1 MTTAN
6 ATSTPPAAVDD
17 LPKLSAWL
25 RLPIVLPLILWG
37 IEVGLLSPHVE
48 FTSGAMRYIAH
59 PLTANLLFLATV
71 LFLLL
76 AADRLSVGQR
86 VHWSW
91 HRWAWLASNLVGYGL
106 LYLTTLRLQAMP
118 AQGNGFWLLAAAWIV
133 LVIWVGI
140 TAWLAFVPA
149 RRLAGW
155 LSDSWEKAIGA
166 SVLAFTLV
174 LITPEIRKL
183 WYFIYAPI
191 AALTL
196 KLLKLAG
203 YTELVCYV
211 SGGSG
216 NPVFGSRD
224 AVVLEVTPHCAE
236 VESLA
241 MFCLLGGALL
251 VAGWPRIYRLRFCVV
266 LLVGLGLLYF
276 LNAVR
281 LYLMIDVAA
290 RLHDANVAVS
300 LAHSRLSHVFFLALS
315 VVILIGTRRW
325 WDRGVTTPAAALPT
339 TLG

>member
-6 ATSTPPAAVDD
+6 ATSMPPAAVDD
-17 LPKLSAWL
+17 LPKLTVWL

-48 FTSGAMRYIAH
+48 FTSGAMLHIAH

-76 AADRLSVGQR
+76 AADRLSVVKR
-86 VHWSW
+86 VQWSW

-106 LYLTTLRLQAMP
+106 FYLTTLRLQAMP
-118 AQGNGFWLLAAAWIV
+118 AQGKGFWLLAAAWIV

-149 RRLAGW
+149 RRLAAW

-174 LITPEIRKL
+174 LVTPEIRKL
-183 WYFIYAPI
+183 WYFIYEPI
-191 AALTL
+191 AGLTL
-196 KLLKLAG
+196 RLLNLAG
-203 YTELVCYV
+203 YTKLVSYV
-211 SGGSG
+211 ARGSG
-216 NPVFGSRD
+216 NPVFGARD
-224 AVVLEVTPHCAE
+224 AVVLEVTPNCAE

-241 MFCLLGGALL
+241 VFCLLGGALL
-251 VAGWPRIYRLRFCVV
+251 VTGWNRIFRVRFCVV
-266 LLVGLGLLYF
+266 LLAGLGLLYF

-281 LYLMIDVAA
+281 LYLLIDVAA

-300 LAHSRLSHVFFLALS
+300 LAHSRLSHVLYLALS

-339 TLG
+339 TVG